1 MSEFKEIKT
10 QEEFD
15 TAIKE
20 RLARENKKYE
30 GFVSP
35 DKLAELKAD
44 YEKEISKKYESYTS
58 PDDLA
63 TMKKE
68 YEGKS
73 KQAEIDKL
81 NDNITNATVISEIA
95 GVVKSI
101 NNDDSS
107 AGAYSGDNS
116 DNSFLTVL
124 ATGDFRVKG
133 QINEQNMS
141 DGSITEG
148 SQVIVHSRVD
158 ENQTWTGTVTKIDRE
173 NARTGSNNVYSSSG
187 DGMTQSSNYPF
198 YVQLDG
204 TNGLMLGQHVY
215 VEPDVGQQEVKTGI
229 WLSDSFINDVDSNP
243 YVWADNGKGKLE
255 KRSVTLGTHDENMME
270 YQITDGLAEDDAIT
284 FPEDGLEEGM
294 KTVVSTDGS
303 LGQSNPA
310 GGEDDGMVDDGMLDN
325 DDGMVDDG
333 MTQDENGMVDNT
345 MDGAE
350 YSGEEDTT
358 NVIGGAD
365 KAPSALAL
373 VYGEEAACAE
383 NGLDWTRAEQAYASE
398 EAGEDY
404 DYDDDGGD
412 GDGGDFPGGFG
423 AYSAN

>member
-1 MSEFKEIKT
+1 
-10 QEEFD
+10 
-15 TAIKE
+15 
-20 RLARENKKYE
+20 
-30 GFVSP
+30 
-35 DKLAELKAD
+35 
-44 YEKEISKKYESYTS
+44 
-58 PDDLA
+58 
-63 TMKKE
+63 
-68 YEGKS
+68 
-73 KQAEIDKL
+73 
-81 NDNITNATVISEIA
+81 
-95 GVVKSI
+95 
-101 NNDDSS
+101 
-107 AGAYSGDNS
+107 
-116 DNSFLTVL
+116 
-124 ATGDFRVKG
+124 
-133 QINEQNMS
+133 
-141 DGSITEG
+141 
-148 SQVIVHSRVD
+148 
-158 ENQTWTGTVTKIDRE
+158 
-173 NARTGSNNVYSSSG
+173 
-187 DGMTQSSNYPF
+187 MTQSSNYPF

-215 VEPDVGQQEVKTGI
+215 VEPDIGQQEVKTGI
-229 WLSDSFINDVDSNP
+229 WLSDYFINDVDSNP

-365 KAPSALAL
+365 NGKAEPA
-373 VYGEEAACAE
+373 
-383 NGLDWTRAEQAYASE
+383 DTQ
-398 EAGEDY
+398 EAGSA
-404 DYDDDGGD
+404 DDGEVQ
-412 GDGGDFPGGFG
+412 P
-423 AYSAN
+423 